1 MTTGL
6 VIIDLQRAMFES
18 GLAPHDADGVL
29 GRVAGLI
36 AKARAEGVPLIF
48 VQHDG
53 GPGDE
58 LEHGKPGW
66 EYHPAVAPAA
76 GEAVIEKTRCS
87 AFYRTDLDAM
97 LRGKGIHRLV
107 VAGMQTEYCV
117 DTTCR
122 AAADLGYE
130 VVLVEDGHST
140 FDSEALPGAKIVAH
154 HNQTLRGSF
163 VTLATAE
170 AVKF

>member
-36 AKARAEGVPLIF
+36 ARARAEGVPLIF

-53 GPGDE
+53 GPGDD

-76 GEAVIEKTRCS
+76 GEPVIEKTRCS
-87 AFYRTDLDAM
+87 AFYRTDLDRI
-97 LRGKGIHRLV
+97 LRDKGIDRLV

-122 AAADLGYE
+122 AAADLGYQ

-140 FDSEALPGAKIVAH
+140 FDSEALPAAKIVAH

-163 VTLATAE
+163 VALVKSD
-170 AVKF
+170 AVTF